1 MPKTFEFRQKVDLI
15 FIQINVVVSQLDE
28 FRNVGADYTSARKAT
43 LHHTTTKPFAQRVN
57 PNNIMPLIF
66 LGDLRIR

>member
-43 LHHTTTKPFAQRVN
+43 LYHTTTKPFAQRVN